1 LFSFR
6 EVLAAVQA
14 YGKAHQFIMQHKLWK
29 WILVP
34 GILYCILFMTGSY
47 FVWGYSGEFVE
58 YLFNL
63 LPIRVWIQELASSWV
78 SFFFI
83 LLGFS
88 IRIVFLLLYF
98 SYYKY
103 LFLILGSPLFAYLS
117 EKTEAL
123 LERKEFPFSA
133 KQFFTDMWRGVRL
146 SVRNILYQ
154 TLCVAGLI
162 VLSFIPV
169 AGWITPL
176 IAFFIECYFYGFS
189 MMDYSCERH
198 QLSTKQSIA
207 FIKAHRGMALGNGMV
222 FYICMFIPVIGWVM
236 APSYAVIAA
245 TIHLSDKRLLHG
257 ARW

>member
-1 LFSFR
+1 MFSFR
-6 EVLAAVQA
+6 EVLAAIQA

-63 LPIRVWIQELASSWV
+63 LPIKVWIQDLESSWV

-83 LLGFS
+83 LLAFS

-117 EKTEAL
+117 EKTEAI
-123 LERKEFPFSA
+123 LERRDFPFSMQ
-133 KQFFTDMWRGVRL
+133 QFMKDMARGIRL
-146 SVRNILYQ
+146 SLRNALYQ
-154 TLCVAGLI
+154 TVAVLGLI

-169 AGWITPL
+169 LGWITPL
-176 IAFFIECYFYGFS
+176 FAFVIECYFYGFS

-198 QLSTKQSIA
+198 QLTTKESIT
-207 FIKAHRGMALGNGMV
+207 FIKAHRGIALGNGAV
-222 FYICMFIPVIGWVM
+222 FYLLMFIPLIGWVM